1 MRHFRPEELID
12 LAEGE
17 RAGTDAHM
25 SECPECR
32 AKVLDLRAQVEELLA
47 TLQAEADGG
56 VPEPSPLFWDHFSV
70 RVSRAIAEDRSRKPK
85 SIRWLRIFVPAALT
99 LAAAAGIIT
108 SLRQPALP
116 NAVQPADRV
125 AARSVETS
133 AEATP
138 EPSSDSSLPEDAS
151 LSLVGDLAAAIDLD
165 AAFDA
170 GMTPDGTAEHAVTHL
185 NIDELRELR
194 RLLQHELGVI

>member
-1 MRHFRPEELID
+1 MTHLTAEELID

-17 RAGTDAHM
+17 RAESNAPHLAA
-25 SECPECR
+25 CAECR
-32 AKVLDLRAQVEELLA
+32 ARISELRA
-47 TLQAEADGG
+47 TLRIAVDVG
-56 VPEPSPLFWDHFSV
+56 VPEPSPLFWDHFSA
-70 RVSRAIAEDRSRKPK
+70 RVSEAIAEERSRKPK
-85 SIRWLRIFVPAALT
+85 SVRLLRIFVPAAIT
-99 LAAAAGIIT
+99 AAVAVGIIM

-116 NAVQPADRV
+116 KAVRPADKV
-125 AARSVETS
+125 AVRSIDAS
-133 AEATP
+133 AEPTS
-138 EPSSDSSLPEDAS
+138 EPLTDSSPTDDAS

>member
-1 MRHFRPEELID
+1 VRHLTAQELID

-17 RAGTDAHM
+17 RVESNAPHLAA
-25 SECPECR
+25 CAECR
-32 AKVLDLRAQVEELLA
+32 ARIAELRA
-47 TLQAEADGG
+47 TLRTAADVG
-56 VPEPSPLFWDHFSV
+56 VPEPSPLFWDHFSA
-70 RVSRAIAEDRSRKPK
+70 RVSNAIADERSRKPK

-99 LAAAAGIIT
+99 AAAAVGIFM

-116 NAVQPADRV
+116 KAVRPADKV
-125 AARSVETS
+125 AVRSIDSSVEPTS
-133 AEATP
+133 ELAT
-138 EPSSDSSLPEDAS
+138 DSSPRDDAS

-185 NIDELRELR
+185 DIDELRELR